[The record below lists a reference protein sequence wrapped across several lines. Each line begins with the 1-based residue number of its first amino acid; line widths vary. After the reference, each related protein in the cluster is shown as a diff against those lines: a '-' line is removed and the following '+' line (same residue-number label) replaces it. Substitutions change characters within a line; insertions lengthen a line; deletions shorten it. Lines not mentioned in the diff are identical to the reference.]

1 MQKRN
6 EMLIKAGA
14 TMMPEAP
21 LNKDGSVGF
30 SARFGEKLR
39 DERKG
44 QFKDFVTTEDIV
56 LKALMKSACFSILL
70 EQTAG

>member
-1 MQKRN
+1 
-6 EMLIKAGA
+6 MLIKAGA

-56 LKALMKSACFSILL
+56 LKALMKSACFSIFWNKQLVR
-70 EQTAG
+70 AS

>member
-1 MQKRN
+1 
-6 EMLIKAGA
+6 MLIKAGA

-39 DERKG
+39 DERK
-44 QFKDFVTTEDIV
+44 VN
-56 LKALMKSACFSILL
+56 LKTLSQRKISS
-70 EQTAG
+70 